1 MYRLMKDLL
10 CAGVVGAGALWITR
24 HVVRCN
30 RWFDFADKS
39 VIVTGGSR
47 GLGLVIARQLVSA
60 GARVAICARTE
71 EDIQEAVQEL
81 QTQDSR
87 VFGMTCDVRDQ
98 NAVQSFV
105 DRTVTE
111 FGGVDALFNV
121 AGVMKVGPL
130 EEMTKQDF
138 LEAMEINCWGALHTM
153 LAVLPIM
160 RQRGWGRIV
169 NIASIGGK
177 LSIPHMIPYSASK
190 FALVGL
196 STGLHTE
203 LMKEGII
210 VTTACP
216 TMMRTGSPRNA
227 EFKGQHRKEFAW
239 FSIGDAL
246 PLISMDA
253 EQAARQIIRAC
264 QYGDDE
270 VYISNVVNPVVTSM
284 RLAPQLTREILA
296 MASRL
301 LPEPGG
307 IGQESAY
314 GYESQSA
321 ITPSILTRLGDTAAQ
336 RNNELRPRE
345 A

>member
-10 CAGVVGAGALWITR
+10 CAGAVGAGALWITR

-39 VIVTGGSR
+39 VIVSGGSR

-177 LSIPHMIPYSASK
+177 LSIPHMIPYSAT
-190 FALVGL
+190 L
-196 STGLHTE
+196 
-203 LMKEGII
+203 
-210 VTTACP
+210 
-216 TMMRTGSPRNA
+216 
-227 EFKGQHRKEFAW
+227 
-239 FSIGDAL
+239 
-246 PLISMDA
+246 
-253 EQAARQIIRAC
+253 
-264 QYGDDE
+264 
-270 VYISNVVNPVVTSM
+270 
-284 RLAPQLTREILA
+284 
-296 MASRL
+296 
-301 LPEPGG
+301 
-307 IGQESAY
+307 
-314 GYESQSA
+314 
-321 ITPSILTRLGDTAAQ
+321 
-336 RNNELRPRE
+336 
-345 A
+345 